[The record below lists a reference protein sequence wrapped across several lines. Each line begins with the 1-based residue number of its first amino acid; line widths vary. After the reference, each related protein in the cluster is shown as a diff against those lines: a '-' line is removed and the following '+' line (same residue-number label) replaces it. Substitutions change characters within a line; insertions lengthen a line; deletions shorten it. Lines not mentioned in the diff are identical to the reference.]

1 MDDVHDLHDL
11 HDKATQRLRRISQRY
26 TSSRRLLV
34 TVMASAERPLTI
46 PEIVERERSLATSSV
61 YRNLVTLEQAG
72 VITKVVTSHDH
83 GRYELSE
90 QFADHH
96 HHLVCTM
103 CGEINDFVLPPAV
116 EEALDSALRKASRKA
131 GFAPDGHTFDVTGT
145 CTNCQ

>member
-1 MDDVHDLHDL
+1 MDDL

-26 TSSRRLLV
+26 TSSRRLLL
-34 TVMASAERPLTI
+34 TVLASAERPLTI
-46 PEIVERERSLATSSV
+46 PEIVARETSLATSSV

-72 VITKVVTSHDH
+72 VITKIVTTHDH

-96 HHLVCTM
+96 HHLVCTL
-103 CGEINDFVLPPAV
+103 CGEVNDFVLPPAV
-116 EEALDSALRKASRKA
+116 EAALDVALRKASSKE
-131 GFAPDGHTFDVTGT
+131 GFSPDGHRFDVTGT